1 MSDTVIAQSRAH
13 LAAAQ
18 ADYFQRHAQRIAA
31 VQQDQPA
38 PCLPPLAL
46 QITVGLG
53 KSHSVGETAVACWQ
67 SGLPLAV
74 LVPTH
79 QLADEYIQRFS
90 ELRVHATHYYGRQS
104 PGNAIGDAWTCWKQ
118 EAVEQAGARNHR
130 PAQSLCKTCAHG
142 MRVEAERGK
151 EQAIEFFKRRGERP
165 DDYEPCRFLYDALPA
180 MLDAQLLVLPISSFS
195 EAVGFWQPR
204 DLVSG
209 IPDERVQRLI
219 IVDEHIDLARP
230 VQIRAGD
237 VAGWRDAL
245 PALGERLGKTVDALQ
260 RKGELKSEATDL
272 QHARDLRM
280 LLPDLDSLFSDVA
293 GRIAGDVQPDA
304 MRVLDVYKRARKAGA
319 FRTAGTAP
327 WEKVALR
334 DDGGFHI
341 PLRALRT
348 LATNIEAGTLRTA
361 RNHWVAHELSPVVE
375 WAQKHGSTVFMDATL
390 PLPLRAIVE
399 ATGGQIIEASAPQ
412 NHRIQRVTGH
422 LYARGMVGPG
432 EYQRNAKSRL
442 RELER
447 IAEQLPRPAAL
458 LTHKSTL
465 RYSQDACDHPGAAQN
480 AAAGFE
486 ERTGVA
492 IGWFGAHDRGH
503 NRWSGRA
510 LALVGM
516 PLLPPEAIA
525 SSYGT
530 DRAALAQAGIDWP
543 AWSGAMTDP
552 ADTTTSPQ
560 GVPLPSTSHVREWL
574 LDRYAA
580 GIAQGIGRNRAVN
593 HHNGT
598 PLLVQLWGGI
608 DHPDLDKALERFG
621 ITIHERSI
629 NFIHTSLQGY
639 RARGTDMN
647 KIDEAIVAAQ
657 AAAQETGKPVGKA
670 LVRRMLTRMNATAAD
685 ATITARLREIESNPS
700 SNPSI
705 SCGRD
710 AEIPSRK
717 RVVMT
722 CEAWDEAFEERAGIL
737 QFDAGLSRT
746 VAEAAAREIVTNEL
760 GPRPRPTTTE
770 AQSIDFAHASA

>member
-1 MSDTVIAQSRAH
+1 MSDTVIAKARAR

-18 ADYFQRHAQRIAA
+18 SDYFQRHAQRIAA

-53 KSHSVGETAVACWQ
+53 KSHSVGETAAACWQ
-67 SGLPLAV
+67 SGLPIAV

-90 ELRVHATHYYGRQS
+90 ELHVGATHYYGRQL
-104 PGNAIGDAWTCWKQ
+104 PGNDIGDAWTCWQQ
-118 EAVEQAGARNHR
+118 ENVERAGARNHR
-130 PAQSLCKTCAHG
+130 PAQSLCKSCPHG

-165 DDYEPCRFLYDALPA
+165 DDYEPCRFLYDALPQ
-180 MLDAQLLVLPISSFS
+180 MLDAQILVLPVSSFS
-195 EAVGFWQPR
+195 DAVGFWQPR

-209 IPDERVQRLI
+209 IPDERTQRLI
-219 IVDEHIDLARP
+219 IVDESIELARP
-230 VQIRAGD
+230 VQVRAGD
-237 VAGWRDAL
+237 VSAWRDAL

-260 RKGELKSEATDL
+260 RKGELNKSEATDL
-272 QHARDLRM
+272 QHARGLRM

-327 WEKVALR
+327 WERVGLR

-348 LATNIEAGTLRTA
+348 LATNIEAGVMRTA
-361 RNHWVAHELSPVVE
+361 RNHWVAHELSPVIE
-375 WAQKHGSTVFMDATL
+375 WTQKHGSTVFMDATL
-390 PLPLRAIVE
+390 PIPLRAIVE

-447 IAEQLPRPAAL
+447 IAAQLPRPGAIIS
-458 LTHKSTL
+458 HKATL
-465 RYSQDACDHPGAAQN
+465 RYSQTACDHPSAAN
-480 AAAGFE
+480 DAAAGFE
-486 ERTGVA
+486 ARTGVA
-492 IGWFGAHDRGH
+492 IGWFGGHDRGH
-503 NRWSGRA
+503 NRWSGRH

-516 PLLPPEAIA
+516 PLLSPEAI
-525 SSYGT
+525 SFSYGA

-543 AWSGAMTDP
+543 AWDGTMTDP
-552 ADTTTSPQ
+552 ADPASPQ
-560 GVPLPSTSHVREWL
+560 GVPMPAVSHVREWL
-574 LDRYAA
+574 MDRYAA
-580 GIAQGIGRNRAVN
+580 GIAQAIGRNRAVN
-593 HHNGT
+593 HDGT
-598 PLLVQLWGGI
+598 PLLAQLWGGI
-608 DHPDLDKALERFG
+608 DHPELDKALERFG
-621 ITIHERSI
+621 IVIQERSI
-629 NFIHTSLQGY
+629 NFIHTSLQDY
-639 RARGTDMN
+639 RTRGTDMN
-647 KIDEAIVAAQ
+647 KIDEAISAAQVAAEQ
-657 AAAQETGKPVGKA
+657 TGKPMGKA
-670 LVRRMLTRMNATAAD
+670 LVRRMLQRMGATAAD
-685 ATITARLREIESNPS
+685 AAITQRLREIEHNS
-700 SNPSI
+700 SSSI
-705 SCGRD
+705 PCGRD
-710 AEIPSRK
+710 AEIASR
-717 RVVMT
+717 RQVVMT

-737 QFDAGLSRT
+737 QFDAGLSRG
-746 VAEAAAREIVTNEL
+746 VAESAAREIVTNEL
-760 GPRPRPTTTE
+760 GPRPHAPVE
-770 AQSIDFAHASA
+770 IAALIDFAHASA